1 MEGDYMQILT
11 EILELETS
19 KRVQIIDITRNI
31 DAALAESGLRK
42 GLVNIYSKHST
53 SAIFINENESGLLE
67 DYQNLIES
75 LIPTGNNYKHNRID
89 NNADSHLRSF
99 IIGNNEQIYRS
110 SLTSI
115 MPGDTLAQSI
125 LHSLNVTLFTD
136 EEAAIVETVK
146 HHSLD
151 HTSFGTRYGKSYR
164 FNSSRG

>member
-1 MEGDYMQILT
+1 MQILT

-42 GLVNIYSKHST
+42 GLANIYSKHST

-99 IIGNNEQIYRS
+99 IIGNNETIPFENGSMDLGTWQSVFFLDMDGPRNRRI
-110 SLTSI
+110 TITI
-115 MPGDTLAQSI
+115 MG
-125 LHSLNVTLFTD
+125 
-136 EEAAIVETVK
+136 E
-146 HHSLD
+146 
-151 HTSFGTRYGKSYR
+151 
-164 FNSSRG
+164 